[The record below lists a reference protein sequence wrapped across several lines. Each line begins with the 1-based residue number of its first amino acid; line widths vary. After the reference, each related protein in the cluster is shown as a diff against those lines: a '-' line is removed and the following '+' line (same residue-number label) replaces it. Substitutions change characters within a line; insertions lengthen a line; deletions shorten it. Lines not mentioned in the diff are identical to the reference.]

1 MKILPLAA
9 AVATSDTA
17 ADIPS
22 SPSSSPQPVRSAASA
37 PVPVVGIGASAG
49 GLDPICEFLAGVAP
63 VSGFAYV
70 VVQHL
75 DPLHKGMLPEL
86 LQRVTLM
93 NVSEV
98 ADGMRVEADHVY
110 VIPPNRDLAFDG
122 GQFAVLPP
130 SGQRGFRLPID
141 SFFRALADY
150 GRENAVGIVFSGMG
164 ADGTQG
170 LTAIR
175 GNGGL
180 TMAQPPSS
188 ARFDPM
194 PLSAIGA
201 EVVDIV
207 APPAEMAVHLA
218 EWRAAQDGSLPAQAS
233 AQASAQRD
241 ALRQLFELLLKHT
254 GANFSDYKL
263 STVLRRIERRMK
275 LRQCAALA
283 DYVGYMTENPAEIEL
298 LFKELL
304 IGVTSFFRDPKVWE
318 YLMASALPQLLAD
331 HPDGAA
337 FKAWVPACST
347 GEEAYSLAIAFN
359 EVIERLRP
367 TARYTLQIFA
377 TDLDDDAIDRA
388 RQGLYGAAIEAE
400 VSGELLQRY
409 FMPAEKGGYR
419 IRKDV
424 RNTII
429 FARQNIISDPPFTKL
444 DILCCR
450 NLLIY
455 FTAKLQEQ
463 LIPLFHYALKTGGL
477 LMLGSA
483 DTPGHFNELFAPTS
497 GGGRIYQRLDASIHR
512 VANYFPTRVSSV
524 SSSSASEPNNPSMNG
539 NLQNQVE
546 QLLLKKHAPAAV
558 LLNVHGDILYIH
570 GRTGAYL
577 EPAAGKAN
585 WNIHAMARDNL
596 RHELADLLKRACQSD
611 EMIAVRGLI
620 QRDAA
625 GKPSQA
631 LDLTAEAMPE
641 TGGLSGTLMVTFAT
655 VPLPLEK
662 RRSRSTNPQ
671 VLELEQQLAQ
681 ARLEIQAVR
690 DEMQASREELKSA
703 NEELQS
709 TNEELQSTNEELTT
723 SKEEMQSLNEELY
736 TVNAELQSKVDD
748 LSLVNGDMKNLLNS
762 TDVATIFL
770 DGQLRVRRFTDQST
784 HIYKL
789 IPGDVNRPL
798 SDIVNDLEYP
808 GLEADAQEVLRTLVF
823 CEKQIATRSGGWYTV
838 RIMPYRTVE
847 NVIDGVV
854 VTFINITESKLL
866 EAQLRSMQKGPG
878 RT

>member
-1 MKILPLAA
+1 MTTDPLSNAIDSRIAA
-9 AVATSDTA
+9 AGSAPARSSAT
-17 ADIPS
+17 PS
-22 SPSSSPQPVRSAASA
+22 PL

-49 GLDPICEFLAGVAP
+49 GLDPICEFLLALP
-63 VSGFAYV
+63 SSTGFAYV

-75 DPLHKGMLPEL
+75 DPIHKGMLPEL
-86 LQRVTLM
+86 LQRVTAM
-93 NVSEV
+93 KVVEV
-98 ADGMRVEADHVY
+98 IDRMPVEADHVY
-110 VIPPNRDLAFDG
+110 VIPPARDLGFEDDR
-122 GQFAVLPP
+122 FAVLSPA
-130 SGQRGFRLPID
+130 GQRGFRLPID
-141 SFFRALADY
+141 SFFRALAEHR
-150 GRENAVGIVFSGMG
+150 RERAVGIVLSGMG
-164 ADGTQG
+164 VDGTHG
-170 LTAIR
+170 LAAIR
-175 GNGGL
+175 ENGGL
-180 TMAQPPSS
+180 TMAQPPGA

-194 PLSAIGA
+194 PLSAIDA
-201 EVVDIV
+201 DVVDIV
-207 APPAEMAVHLA
+207 AQPSEMPAHIA
-218 EWRAAQDGSLPAQAS
+218 EWRGGREGGLPL
-233 AQASAQRD
+233 QASAQRE
-241 ALRQLFELLLKHT
+241 ALQQLFQLLLQQT

-263 STVLRRIERRMK
+263 STVMRRIERRVK
-275 LRQCAALA
+275 VCQCDSLSA
-283 DYVGYMTENPAEIEL
+283 YVGFMGANPAEVEL

-318 YLMASALPQLLAD
+318 YLMASGLPQLLAE

-347 GEEAYSLAIAFN
+347 GQEAYSLAIAFN
-359 EVIERLRP
+359 EVIEQLRP
-367 TARYTLQIFA
+367 SARYTLQIFA
-377 TDLDDDAIDRA
+377 TDLDEDAIDRA
-388 RQGLYGAAIEAE
+388 RQGVFSAAIESD
-400 VSGELLQRY
+400 VSSELRQRY
-409 FMPAEKGGYR
+409 FMPAENGGYR

-424 RNTII
+424 RNMII

-483 DTPGHFNELFAPTS
+483 DTPGHFNELFAPMT
-497 GGGRIYQRLDASIHR
+497 GAGRIYRRLDASIHR

-524 SSSSASEPNNPSMNG
+524 SIPSASEPAIPSMNG
-539 NLQNQVE
+539 NLQTQVE
-546 QLLLKKHAPAAV
+546 QQLLKKHAPAAV

-585 WNIHAMARDNL
+585 WNIHAMARDGL
-596 RHELADLLKRACQSD
+596 RHELADLLKRASQSD
-611 EMIAVRGLI
+611 GMVAVRGLI

-641 TGGLSGTLMVTFAT
+641 SGPLSGTLMLTFTSA
-655 VPLPLEK
+655 PLPPEK
-662 RRSRSTNPQ
+662 RRARAANPEL
-671 VLELEQQLAQ
+671 LELEQQLAQ

-723 SKEEMQSLNEELY
+723 SKEEMHSLNEELY

-748 LSLVNGDMKNLLNS
+748 LSVVNGDMKNLLNS

-770 DGQLRVRRFTDQST
+770 DSQLRIRRFTDQT
-784 HIYKL
+784 TQIYKL
-789 IPGDVNRPL
+789 IPSDVQRPL
-798 SDIVNDLEYP
+798 GDIVNDLLYP
-808 GLEADAQEVLRTLVF
+808 ELEADAQEVLRTLVF
-823 CEKQIATRSGGWYTV
+823 CEKQIPTRSGGWYTV

-878 RT
+878 SA

>member
-1 MKILPLAA
+1 MTKRPLTIATPVPVASADGAPVRSSA
-9 AVATSDTA
+9 AVAA
-17 ADIPS
+17 
-22 SPSSSPQPVRSAASA
+22 
-37 PVPVVGIGASAG
+37 VVGIGASAG
-49 GLDPICEFLAGVAP
+49 GLDPICEFLAGVP
-63 VSGFAYV
+63 PSSGFAYV

-86 LQRVTLM
+86 LQRVTRM
-93 NVSEV
+93 KVIEV
-98 ADGMRVEADHVY
+98 TDGMEVEADHVY
-110 VIPPNRDLAFDG
+110 VIPPNRDLGFEGDR
-122 GQFAVLPP
+122 FAVLPP
-130 SGQRGFRLPID
+130 SGGRGLRLPID
-141 SFFRALADY
+141 SFFRALAEY
-150 GRENAVGIVFSGMG
+150 GRERAVGIVFSGMG
-164 ADGTQG
+164 ADGTVG
-170 LTAIR
+170 LAAIR
-175 GNGGL
+175 ENGGL
-180 TMAQPPSS
+180 TLAQPPAS

-194 PLSAIGA
+194 PLSAIEA

-207 APPAEMAVHLA
+207 VPPADMPAHIA
-218 EWRAAQDGSLPAQAS
+218 EWRGAQEDGLPAQA
-233 AQASAQRD
+233 AAQRD
-241 ALRQLFELLLKHT
+241 ALRQLFQLLLKQT

-263 STVLRRIERRMK
+263 STVMRRIERRMK
-275 LRQCAALA
+275 LCQCVSVAA
-283 DYVGYMTENPAEIEL
+283 YVGYLRENTGEVDL

-304 IGVTSFFRDPKVWE
+304 IGVTNFFRDPKVWE
-318 YLMASALPQLLAD
+318 YLMASALPQLLAE
-331 HPDGAA
+331 HPEGAA

-347 GEEAYSLAIAFN
+347 GQEAYSLAIAFN
-359 EVIERLRP
+359 EVLERVRP
-367 TARYTLQIFA
+367 AARYTLQIFA

-388 RQGLYGAAIEAE
+388 RQGVYGPAIEAD
-400 VSGELLQRY
+400 VSSELLQRY

-463 LIPLFHYALKTGGL
+463 LIPLFHYALKHDGL

-483 DTPGHFNELFAPTS
+483 DTPGRFNELFAPLT
-497 GGGRIYQRLDASIHR
+497 GAGRIYRRLDASIHR
-512 VANYFPTRVSSV
+512 VANYFPTRVNSV
-524 SSSSASEPNNPSMNG
+524 SIPSASEPSNPTMNG
-539 NLQNQVE
+539 NLQTQVE

-585 WNIHAMARDNL
+585 WNIHAMARDSL
-596 RHELADLLKRACQSD
+596 RHELADLLKRAAQTD
-611 EMIAVRGLI
+611 EMIVMRGLI
-620 QRDAA
+620 QRDDA
-625 GKPSQA
+625 GKPSHA
-631 LDLTAEAMPE
+631 LDLTAEAMPDS
-641 TGGLSGTLMVTFAT
+641 GSLSGTLMVTFAS
-655 VPLPLEK
+655 VPLPPEK

-690 DEMQASREELKSA
+690 DEMQTSREELKSA

-770 DGQLRVRRFTDQST
+770 DNKLRIRRFTDQT
-784 HIYKL
+784 TQIYKL
-789 IPGDVNRPL
+789 IPADVQRPL
-798 SDIVNDLEYP
+798 SDIVNDLQYP
-808 GLEADAQEVLRTLVF
+808 ELEADAHEVLRTLVF
-823 CEKQIATRSGGWYTV
+823 CEKQIPTRSGGWYTV

-854 VTFINITESKLL
+854 VTFSNITESKLL

-878 RT
+878 PA

>member
-1 MKILPLAA
+1 MTKRTAPVAA
-9 AVATSDTA
+9 ADETIA
-17 ADIPS
+17 
-22 SPSSSPQPVRSAASA
+22 
-37 PVPVVGIGASAG
+37 VVGIGASAG
-49 GLDPICEFLAGVAP
+49 GLDPICEFLASVPPA
-63 VSGFAYV
+63 SACAYV

-86 LQRVTLM
+86 LQRVTRM
-93 NVSEV
+93 KVCEV
-98 ADGMRVEADHVY
+98 EDGMAVEADRVY
-110 VIPPNRDLAFDG
+110 VIPPNRDLGFDG
-122 GQFAVLPP
+122 ERFAVLPP
-130 SGQRGFRLPID
+130 VGERGHRLPID
-141 SFFRALADY
+141 NFFTALAERC
-150 GRENAVGIVFSGMG
+150 REKAVGIVFSGMG
-164 ADGTQG
+164 SDGTLG
-170 LTAIR
+170 MAAIR
-175 GNGGL
+175 DAGGL
-180 TMAQPPSS
+180 TLAQLPAS

-194 PLSAIGA
+194 PASAIAAGVA
-201 EVVDIV
+201 DVVALPTDMALHV
-207 APPAEMAVHLA
+207 AS
-218 EWRAAQDGSLPAQAS
+218 WRDTQNAGLPAQAT
-233 AQASAQRD
+233 AQRD
-241 ALRQLFELLLKHT
+241 ALQQLFQLLLQQT

-263 STVLRRIERRMK
+263 STVMRRIDRRMK
-275 LRQCAALA
+275 LCQCASLPE
-283 DYVGYMTENPAEIEL
+283 YVGFMCDNAIEVEL

-304 IGVTSFFRDPKVWE
+304 IGVTSFFRDPKVWD
-318 YLMASALPQLLAD
+318 YLMATALPQLLAE

-359 EVIERLRP
+359 EVLEQLRP
-367 TARYTLQIFA
+367 AAQYTLQIFA
-377 TDLDDDAIDRA
+377 TDLDDDAVERA
-388 RQGLYGAAIEAE
+388 RQGVFGAGIEEHVGPAR
-400 VSGELLQRY
+400 LQRY

-424 RNTII
+424 RNAII

-497 GGGRIYQRLDASIHR
+497 GTGRIYRRLDASIHR

-524 SSSSASEPNNPSMNG
+524 SIPPASEPSDPSMNG
-539 NLQNQVE
+539 NLQTQVE
-546 QLLLKKHAPAAV
+546 QMLLKKHAPAAV
-558 LLNVHGDILYIH
+558 LLNVNGDILYIH

-585 WNIHAMARDNL
+585 WNIHAMARDSL
-596 RHELADLLKRACQSD
+596 RHELADLLKRASQSSD
-611 EMIAVRGLI
+611 MIAVRGLI
-620 QRDAA
+620 QRDEQ

-631 LDLTAEAMPE
+631 VDLTAEATTE
-641 TGGLSGTLMVTFAT
+641 GGSLAGTVLLTLAT
-655 VPLPLEK
+655 VPLPPER
-662 RRSRSTNPQ
+662 RRSRSSNPR

-770 DGQLRVRRFTDQST
+770 DSALRIRRFTDQST
-784 HIYKL
+784 QIYKL

-798 SDIVNDLEYP
+798 SDIVNDLQYP
-808 GLEADAQEVLRTLVF
+808 DLEADAQEVLRTLVF
-823 CEKQIATRSGGWYTV
+823 RERQIPTRNGGWYTV
-838 RIMPYRTVE
+838 RIMPYRTVD

-854 VTFINITESKLL
+854 VTFINITESKQL
-866 EAQLRSMQKGPG
+866 EAQLRSMQKGAD
-878 RT
+878 

>member
-1 MKILPLAA
+1 MPRMTKRPL
-9 AVATSDTA
+9 TA
-17 ADIPS
+17 ATHVPVAPADGAPAR
-22 SPSSSPQPVRSAASA
+22 SSSASV
-37 PVPVVGIGASAG
+37 PMVPMVPVVGIGASAG
-49 GLDPICEFLAGVAP
+49 GLDPICEFLAGVPAA
-63 VSGFAYV
+63 SGFAYV

-86 LQRVTLM
+86 LQRVTRM
-93 NVSEV
+93 KVVEV
-98 ADGMRVEADHVY
+98 ADAMEVEADHVY
-110 VIPPNRDLAFDG
+110 VIPPNRNLGFDNG
-122 GQFAVLPP
+122 RFAVLPP
-130 SGQRGFRLPID
+130 SAARGYRLPID
-141 SFFRALADY
+141 GFFRALADH
-150 GRENAVGIVFSGMG
+150 GRERAVGIVLSGMG
-164 ADGTQG
+164 ADGTLG
-170 LTAIR
+170 LAAIR
-175 GNGGL
+175 ENGGL
-180 TMAQPPSS
+180 TLAQPPAG

-194 PLSAIGA
+194 PLSAIDA
-201 EVVDIV
+201 EVVDVV
-207 APPAEMAVHLA
+207 ARPADMPAHIA
-218 EWRAAQDGSLPAQAS
+218 EWRGTQEGGLPAQATS
-233 AQASAQRD
+233 QRD
-241 ALRQLFELLLKHT
+241 ALRQLFQLLLKQT

-263 STVLRRIERRMK
+263 STVMRRIERRMK
-275 LRQCAALA
+275 LCQCDSLAA
-283 DYVGYMTENPAEIEL
+283 YVEHLRENPAEIEL

-304 IGVTSFFRDPKVWE
+304 IGVTNFFRDPKVWE
-318 YLMASALPQLLAD
+318 YLMDRALPQLIEE
-331 HPDGAA
+331 HPEGAA

-347 GEEAYSLAIAFN
+347 GQEAYSLAIAFN
-359 EVIERLRP
+359 EVLERVRP
-367 TARYTLQIFA
+367 AARYTLQIFA

-388 RQGLYGAAIEAE
+388 RQGVYGPAIEAD
-400 VSGELLQRY
+400 VSSELLQRY

-463 LIPLFHYALKTGGL
+463 LIPLFHYALKNGGL

-483 DTPGHFNELFAPTS
+483 DTPGHFNELFAPMT
-497 GGGRIYQRLDASIHR
+497 GAGRIYRRLDASIHR
-512 VANYFPTRVSSV
+512 VANYFPTRVNSV
-524 SSSSASEPNNPSMNG
+524 SIPSASEPDNPTMNG
-539 NLQNQVE
+539 NLQTQVE

-585 WNIHAMARDNL
+585 WNIHAMARDSL
-596 RHELADLLKRACQSD
+596 RHELADLLKRASQSG

-620 QRDAA
+620 QRDDA
-625 GKPSQA
+625 GKPSHA

-641 TGGLSGTLMVTFAT
+641 SGSLSGTLMVTFAS
-655 VPLPLEK
+655 VPLPQER
-662 RRSRSTNPQ
+662 RRSRSANPQ

-690 DEMQASREELKSA
+690 DEMQTSREELKSA

-770 DGQLRVRRFTDQST
+770 DNKLRIRRFTDQT
-784 HIYKL
+784 TQIYKL
-789 IPGDVNRPL
+789 IPSDMQRPL
-798 SDIVNDLEYP
+798 TDIVNDLEYP
-808 GLEADAQEVLRTLVF
+808 ELEADAQEVLRTLVF
-823 CEKQIATRSGGWYTV
+823 CEKQIPTRSGGWYTV

-878 RT
+878 PL

>member
-1 MKILPLAA
+1 MTKRPLTANAPVPAAPVAPVDGAPARSSVA
-9 AVATSDTA
+9 AVA
-17 ADIPS
+17 
-22 SPSSSPQPVRSAASA
+22 
-37 PVPVVGIGASAG
+37 VVGIGASAG
-49 GLDPICEFLAGVAP
+49 GLDPICEFLAGVP
-63 VSGFAYV
+63 PSSGFAYV

-75 DPLHKGMLPEL
+75 DPFHKGMLPEV
-86 LQRVTLM
+86 LQRITPMKVI
-93 NVSEV
+93 EV
-98 ADGMRVEADHVY
+98 ADGMEVEADHVY
-110 VIPPNRDLAFDG
+110 VIPPNRNLGFEDG
-122 GQFAVLPP
+122 RFAVLPP
-130 SGQRGFRLPID
+130 SAARGFRLPID
-141 SFFRALADY
+141 SFFRALAGH
-150 GRENAVGIVFSGMG
+150 GRERAVGIVLSGMG
-164 ADGTQG
+164 ADGTLG
-170 LTAIR
+170 LAAIR
-175 GNGGL
+175 ENGGL
-180 TMAQPPSS
+180 TLAQPPAS

-201 EVVDIV
+201 EVIDIV
-207 APPAEMAVHLA
+207 APPAQMPAHLV
-218 EWRAAQDGSLPAQAS
+218 EWRATLEGGLPAQAS
-233 AQASAQRD
+233 TRRD
-241 ALRQLFELLLKHT
+241 ALRQLFQLLLKQT

-263 STVLRRIERRMK
+263 STVMRRIERRMK
-275 LRQCAALA
+275 LSQCASLSA
-283 DYVGYMTENPAEIEL
+283 YVAHLGDNPAEVEL

-318 YLMASALPQLLAD
+318 YLMANALPQLLAE
-331 HPDGAA
+331 HPDGAV

-347 GEEAYSLAIAFN
+347 GQEAYSLAIAFN
-359 EVIERLRP
+359 EVLERLRP
-367 TARYTLQIFA
+367 AARYTLQIFA
-377 TDLDDDAIDRA
+377 TDLDDDAIARA
-388 RQGLYGAAIEAE
+388 RQGVYGSAIEADIP
-400 VSGELLQRY
+400 GELLGRY
-409 FMPAEKGGYR
+409 FIPAEKGGYR

-424 RNTII
+424 RNMII

-463 LIPLFHYALKTGGL
+463 LIPLFHYGLKTGGL
-477 LMLGSA
+477 LMQGSA
-483 DTPGHFNELFAPTS
+483 DTPGRFHELFAPMT
-497 GGGRIYQRLDASIHR
+497 GGGRIYRRLDASTHR
-512 VANYFPTRVSSV
+512 VVNYFPTRVSGV
-524 SSSSASEPNNPSMNG
+524 STPSASEPSNQSMNG
-539 NLQNQVE
+539 NLQTQVE

-585 WNIHAMARDNL
+585 WNIHAMARENL
-596 RHELADLLKRACQSD
+596 RHELADLIKRASRGG

-625 GKPSQA
+625 GKPSHA

-641 TGGLSGTLMVTFAT
+641 AGPLSGTLMVTFAS
-655 VPLPLEK
+655 VPLPPEK
-662 RRSRSTNPQ
+662 RRARSSNPQ

-736 TVNAELQSKVDD
+736 TVNAELQLKVDD

-770 DGQLRVRRFTDQST
+770 DNKLRIRRFTDQST

-789 IPGDVNRPL
+789 IPSDMQRPL
-798 SDIVNDLEYP
+798 SDIVNDLQYP
-808 GLEADAQEVLRTLVF
+808 ELEADAQEVLRTLVF
-823 CEKQIATRSGGWYTV
+823 CEKQIPTRGGGWYTV

-866 EAQLRSMQKGPG
+866 EAQLRSMQKDPG
-878 RT
+878 AT

>member
-1 MKILPLAA
+1 MTKQSAT
-9 AVATSDTA
+9 AVAANAVDIVDD
-17 ADIPS
+17 ADIPAI
-22 SPSSSPQPVRSAASA
+22 PATDATIPI
-37 PVPVVGIGASAG
+37 VGIGASAG
-49 GLDPICEFLAGVAP
+49 GLDPICEFLASVPAS
-63 VSGFAYV
+63 SGFAYV

-75 DPLHKGMLPEL
+75 DPLHKGLLPEL
-86 LQRVTLM
+86 LQRVTEM
-93 NVSEV
+93 EV
-98 ADGMRVEADHVY
+98 QEVEDGMPVRANHVY
-110 VIPPNRDLAFDG
+110 VIPPNRDLGFEDRA
-122 GQFAVLPP
+122 FAVLPP
-130 SGQRGFRLPID
+130 SGLRGYRLPID
-141 SFFRALADY
+141 NFFRALAVHA
-150 GRENAVGIVFSGMG
+150 REQAVGIIFSGMG
-164 ADGTQG
+164 ADGTSG
-170 LTAIR
+170 LGAIR
-175 GNGGL
+175 DCGGL
-180 TMAQPPSS
+180 TMAQLPAS

-194 PLSAIGA
+194 PVSAIA
-201 EVVDIV
+201 ADVVDVV
-207 APPAEMAVHLA
+207 ALPAEMAARVA
-218 EWRAAQDGSLPAQAS
+218 EWRRNHNVGLPAQVNAR
-233 AQASAQRD
+233 RD
-241 ALRQLFELLLKHT
+241 ALQQLFQLLLKQT

-263 STVLRRIERRMK
+263 STVLRRIDRRMK
-275 LRQCAALA
+275 LRQCATLA
-283 DYVGYMTENPAEIEL
+283 DYVAFMRENPPETEL

-304 IGVTSFFRDPKVWE
+304 IGVTNFFRDVKVWE
-318 YLMASALPQLLAD
+318 YLISTALPQLLD
-331 HPDGAA
+331 EHPNGAS

-359 EVIERLRP
+359 EVLERRRP
-367 TARYTLQIFA
+367 GVHYTLQIFA

-388 RQGLYGAAIEAE
+388 RQGVFGAGIADDVAAP
-400 VSGELLQRY
+400 LLQRY

-429 FARQNIISDPPFTKL
+429 FARQNVISDPPFTKL

-477 LMLGSA
+477 LVLGSA
-483 DTPGHFNELFAPTS
+483 DTPGHFNELFTPMA
-497 GGGRIYQRLDASIHR
+497 GAGRIYRRLDASTHR
-512 VANYFPTRVSSV
+512 VANYFPTRVTSV
-524 SSSSASEPNNPSMNG
+524 SIPPASEPIHPSMNG
-539 NLQNQVE
+539 NLQTQVE

-585 WNIHAMARDNL
+585 WNIHAMARDGL
-596 RHELADLLKRACQSD
+596 RHELTDLLKRASQD
-611 EMIAVRGLI
+611 EGMIAVRGLI
-620 QRDAA
+620 QRDEA

-641 TGGLSGTLMVTFAT
+641 NGPLSGTIMLTFSSM
-655 VPLPLEK
+655 PLPPEK
-662 RRSRSTNPQ
+662 RRARPSNPHL
-671 VLELEQQLAQ
+671 LELEQQLAQ
-681 ARLEIQAVR
+681 ARLEIQSVR

-770 DGQLRVRRFTDQST
+770 DSALRIRRFTDQT
-784 HIYKL
+784 TQIYKL
-789 IPGDVNRPL
+789 IPSDVQRPL
-798 SDIVNDLEYP
+798 SDIVNDLQYP
-808 GLEADAQEVLRTLVF
+808 ELEADANEVLRTLVF
-823 CEKQIATRSGGWYTV
+823 CEKQIPTRGGGWYTV

-854 VTFINITESKLL
+854 VTFINITESKQL
-866 EAQLRSMQKGPG
+866 EAQLRSM
-878 RT
+878 RTDPKPL

>member
-1 MKILPLAA
+1 MTKRTAHELLA
-9 AVATSDTA
+9 
-17 ADIPS
+17 P
-22 SPSSSPQPVRSAASA
+22 PVEDPASMPDGGA
-37 PVPVVGIGASAG
+37 VPVVGIGASAG
-49 GLDPICEFLAGVAP
+49 GFDPICEFLACVPPA
-63 VSGFAYV
+63 SGFAYV
-70 VVQHL
+70 VIQHL
-75 DPLHKGMLPEL
+75 DPMHKALLPEL
-86 LQRVTLM
+86 LQRVTSM
-93 NVSEV
+93 PVREV
-98 ADGMRVEADHVY
+98 EDGMAVEAAHVY
-110 VIPPNRDLAFDG
+110 VIPPNHDLGFDG
-122 GQFAVLPP
+122 DRFAVLPP
-130 SGQRGFRLPID
+130 SGSRGRRLPID
-141 SFFRALADY
+141 SFFQALAVR
-150 GRENAVGIVFSGMG
+150 GNERAVAIVFSGMG
-164 ADGTQG
+164 EDGTLG
-170 LTAIR
+170 LRAVR
-175 GNGGL
+175 ERGGL
-180 TMAQPPSS
+180 TMAQLPES

-194 PLSAIGA
+194 PASAIA
-201 EVVDIV
+201 AKVVDIV
-207 APPAEMAVHLA
+207 ALPGEMSARLADWWRGEPTVFPADAAVH
-218 EWRAAQDGSLPAQAS
+218 RN
-233 AQASAQRD
+233 
-241 ALRQLFELLLKHT
+241 ALQQLFHLLLKQT
-254 GANFSDYKL
+254 GADFSDYKQ
-263 STVLRRIERRMK
+263 STMLRRIDRRMQ

-283 DYVGYMTENPAEIEL
+283 DYVAVLAGNPVEIEL

-304 IGVTSFFRDPKVWE
+304 IGVTNFFRDAKVWE
-318 YLMASALPQLLAD
+318 YLMATSLPQLLAA

-359 EVIERLRP
+359 EVLEQQRP

-377 TDLDDDAIDRA
+377 TDLDGDAIDRA
-388 RQGLYGAAIEAE
+388 RQGVFDAGIEDH
-400 VSGELLQRY
+400 VTPGQLQRY
-409 FMPAEKGGYR
+409 FIPAENGGYT

-483 DTPGHFNELFAPTS
+483 DTPGHFNELFAPMS
-497 GGGRIYQRLDASIHR
+497 GTGRIYRRLDASIER

-524 SSSSASEPNNPSMNG
+524 SIPFASETQHPSMNG
-539 NLQNQVE
+539 NLQSQVE
-546 QLLLKKHAPAAV
+546 QQLLKKHAPAAV
-558 LLNVHGDILYIH
+558 LVNAHGDILYIH

-585 WNIHAMARDNL
+585 WNIHAMAREGL
-596 RHELADLLKRACQSD
+596 RHELADLLKRAVQG
-611 EMIAVRGLI
+611 EGMIAVRGLI
-620 QRDAA
+620 QRDDA

-631 LDLTAEAMPE
+631 LDLTAEAMP
-641 TGGLSGTLMVTFAT
+641 GDGPLSGSVLLTFAS
-655 VPLPLEK
+655 VPLPPEK
-662 RRSRSTNPQ
+662 RRSRSSNPH

-681 ARLEIQAVR
+681 ARLEIKAVR

-770 DGQLRVRRFTDQST
+770 DGELRIRRYTDRST
-784 HIYKL
+784 QIYKL
-789 IPGDVNRPL
+789 IPGDVHRPL
-798 SDIVNDLEYP
+798 SDIVNDLQYP
-808 GLEADAQEVLRTLVF
+808 ELERDAQEVLRTLVF
-823 CEKQIATRSGGWYTV
+823 RERQIPTHSGGWYTV

-854 VTFINITESKLL
+854 VTFINISESKQL
-866 EAQLRSMQKGPG
+866 EMQLRSMQRGLD
-878 RT
+878 